1 LSPSDVSVDHG
12 PRPGL
17 INLSSFRT
25 LGLFGVPVAL
35 VLLTPELP
43 VLAALVIAAY
53 VALLG
58 VLGGLSRLAK
68 SAAIYVVAST
78 VYLSVALVASEPTSD
93 YGVQKVSFLV
103 FAVFPFSL
111 IVSSL
116 VRKPEDVRPIATG
129 AFALGV
135 VVACGTSFT
144 MNRDLLGAER
154 YQWLGNLCAFAAAIA
169 IQGWVVRSK
178 LINGAALVVALIGI
192 AIAAAKQS
200 LVLVA
205 AGWIVTLL
213 VRLNSG
219 RRALGYILFTMVAAG
234 TLATQV
240 DRIASLPLAANMVQ
254 RLGGLTTSTGG
265 FTLLQRGLLWKKAW
279 NCYAANPVTG
289 IGIGHYADFPGYTA
303 EAPGDTHWYP
313 HNVVLET
320 LCEQGTIG
328 FSILFIPL
336 MVAGAMIFRR
346 GSKTGGE
353 PYLAALI
360 LAVLA
365 TTAAGLSGDMMSR
378 PLWVYGILLIRLV
391 ALRGSAKSDTRADH
405 TP

>member
-1 LSPSDVSVDHG
+1 
-12 PRPGL
+12 
-17 INLSSFRT
+17 
-25 LGLFGVPVAL
+25 LFGVPVAL

-43 VLAALVIAAY
+43 IVAVLVIAAY
-53 VALLG
+53 GTLLV
-58 VLGGLSRLAK
+58 VLGGFSRLAR

-78 VYLSVALVASEPTSD
+78 VYLSAALVASQPTSD
-93 YGVQKVSFLV
+93 YGLQKVSFLV
-103 FAVFPFSL
+103 LAVFPFSL

-116 VRKPEDVRPIATG
+116 VRRPEDVRPIATG

-135 VVACGTSFT
+135 VVACVTSFT

-169 IQGWVVRSK
+169 IHGWVVRSK
-178 LINGAALVVALIGI
+178 LINGAALGVSMIGI

-205 AGWIVTLL
+205 AGWIVILL

-219 RRALGYILFTMVAAG
+219 RRALGYFLFTVLAIG
-234 TLATQV
+234 TLATQL
-240 DRIASLPLAANMVQ
+240 DRIASLPIAANMVQ
-254 RLGGLTTSTGG
+254 RLGGLTTSAGG

-279 NCYAANPVTG
+279 TCYASNPVTG

-320 LCEQGTIG
+320 LCEQGTVG

-336 MVAGAMIFRR
+336 LIAGALIFLRS
-346 GSKTGGE
+346 SKPGGD
-353 PYLAALI
+353 PYLAALV
-360 LAVLA
+360 LAALA

-378 PLWVYGILLIRLV
+378 PLWVYGILMIRLM
-391 ALRGSAKSDTRADH
+391 ALRRSETANTH
-405 TP
+405 IEPTP